1 MNLPNFGVLLVE
13 SLVLLAVGVA
23 LVSYFIRGK
32 YADRIKYIFAYTYSL
47 KIIVG
52 TIIVRIITSE
62 YGSSFLSIDTQ
73 RAAQVAEN
81 ISQAGILSYSHYV
94 PYGLDWIPY
103 YYAVIFN
110 LTGSN
115 SIYVMAVWSLV
126 ASLTVIPTYIL
137 AKSLFS
143 EGVSYISSILVLIY
157 PSFFVLSFVPHKD
170 VLSTFLLSLSALSLI
185 RSKLS
190 TDNILLFSLTI
201 LGLLTVRPEMIIVLI
216 VSYILWRVLVS
227 KRRLYTSSI
236 TWSILVV
243 SIALCLTYAVLPATY
258 AGSMFS
264 LEGVYARLEDISNV
278 GSGGGGIQESIIQQN
293 IFIRTLL
300 GSVFLL
306 IKPFPPTETLTG
318 LDLST
323 FLTPSA
329 FAIYLI
335 LPFVLYGV
343 WTSVKRRGDET
354 FLIFLAVLTFIAAA
368 AITGGAA
375 VRYRVQVMPF
385 LLIFASYGYCLPG
398 NKKPLFLG
406 YYLLFVLGVILY
418 ILLKAVAIF
427 KNRNGDLLS
436 CIAIPNI

>member
-1 MNLPNFGVLLVE
+1 M
-13 SLVLLAVGVA
+13 
-23 LVSYFIRGK
+23 
-32 YADRIKYIFAYTYSL
+32 
-47 KIIVG
+47 
-52 TIIVRIITSE
+52 
-62 YGSSFLSIDTQ
+62 
-73 RAAQVAEN
+73 
-81 ISQAGILSYSHYV
+81 
-94 PYGLDWIPY
+94 DWIPY
-103 YYAVIFN
+103 YYAIIFN

-126 ASLTVIPTYIL
+126 ASLTVVPTYIL
-137 AKSLFS
+137 AKSLFG
-143 EGVSYISSILVLIY
+143 ERVSYISSILVLIY
-157 PSFFVLSFVPHKD
+157 PSFFVFSFVPHKD
-170 VLSTFLLSLSALSLI
+170 VLSAFLLSLSALSLI

-201 LGLLTVRPEMIIVLI
+201 LGMLTVRPEIIVVLI
-216 VSYILWRVLVS
+216 VSYILWRVIMS
-227 KRRLYTSSI
+227 KSRLYTPSI
-236 TWSILVV
+236 VWSILVV
-243 SIALCLTYAVLPATY
+243 SIALYLTYSVLPEVY
-258 AGSMFS
+258 AERMLS
-264 LEGVYARLEDISNV
+264 LEGLYARVEDISNV

-293 IFIRTLL
+293 VFIRTLL

-398 NKKPLFLG
+398 NKKLLFLG

-418 ILLKAVAIF
+418 ILLKFAANF
-427 KNRNGDLLS
+427 
-436 CIAIPNI
+436 

>member
-1 MNLPNFGVLLVE
+1 MNLPDFGVLLVE
-13 SLVLLAVGVA
+13 SLILLSVGVA

-81 ISQAGILSYSHYV
+81 ISQAGILSYGDYIL
-94 PYGLDWIPY
+94 YGLDWIPY

-110 LTGSN
+110 LTDSN

-137 AKSLFS
+137 AKNLFS
-143 EGVSYISSILVLIY
+143 EEVSYTSSILVLIY
-157 PSFFVLSFVPHKD
+157 PSFFVFSFIPHKD
-170 VLSTFLLSLSALSLI
+170 VLSAFLLSLSALSLI

-190 TDNILLFSLTI
+190 TANILLFSLTI

-216 VSYILWRVLVS
+216 LSYILWRALIS
-227 KRRLYTSSI
+227 RRRLYTSSI
-236 TWSILVV
+236 TWSIIVV
-243 SIALCLTYAVLPATY
+243 SIASYLTYTVLPDIY
-258 AGSMFS
+258 ADSMFS
-264 LEGVYARLEDISNV
+264 LEGIYARIEDTSNI
-278 GSGGGGIQESIIQQN
+278 GSSGGGIQESIIRQN
-293 IFIRTLL
+293 IFIRILL

-318 LDLST
+318 LDLAT

-329 FAIYLI
+329 FAIYFI

-343 WTSVKRRGDET
+343 WASIKRRDDET
-354 FLIFLAVLTFIAAA
+354 FLIFLAVLTFVAAA
-368 AITGGAA
+368 AVTGGAA

-418 ILLKAVAIF
+418 ILLKAATSF
-427 KNRNGDLLS
+427 
-436 CIAIPNI
+436 